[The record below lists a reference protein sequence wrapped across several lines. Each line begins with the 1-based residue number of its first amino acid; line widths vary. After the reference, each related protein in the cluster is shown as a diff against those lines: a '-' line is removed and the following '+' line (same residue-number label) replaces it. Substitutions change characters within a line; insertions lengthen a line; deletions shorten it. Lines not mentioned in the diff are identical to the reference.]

1 MPSIRPI
8 KTLAD
13 VSSSSSSSDTDSDAE
28 VASKSHKKTAKTAQH
43 ISFRCRPKISEQ
55 KAQNTEDLFFFIDT
69 AGGDPNEAEISAEM
83 PAVEE
88 KTESDTK
95 EKAITSKKT
104 EIILDPKVERILEKA
119 VIKSGFDNLSVEDA
133 ALKSKNR
140 QKKDRKI
147 EREKTKGKDWFDMPA
162 TELTDERRH
171 DLELLQMRDTLD
183 PKTHYRRPDREVLPK
198 YFEVGRV
205 IESKYDYYSS
215 RMTKKERKRTMVEEI
230 MHDHEVIAKNKRRYE
245 EIMRRKAITKPGAF
259 QRKGFISK
267 SSIRKKRIGR
277 K

>member
-8 KTLAD
+8 KTLSD

-28 VASKSHKKTAKTAQH
+28 VASKPHKKTVNEVQH
-43 ISFRCRPKISEQ
+43 ISFRCRPKISLQ
-55 KAQNTEDLFFFIDT
+55 KAQNTEDSFFFIDT
-69 AGGDPNEAEISAEM
+69 AGGDPNEAERPAET
-83 PAVEE
+83 PVIEE
-88 KTESDTK
+88 TETDKK
-95 EKAITSKKT
+95 EKAIISKKA
-104 EIILDPKVERILEKA
+104 EIIVDPKIEKILEKA
-119 VIKSGFDNLSVEDA
+119 VIKSGFDNLSVEEA

-230 MHDHEVIAKNKRRYE
+230 MHDHEIIAKNKRRYE
-245 EIMRRKAITKPGAF
+245 EIMRRKAITRPGAF
-259 QRKGFISK
+259 QRKRFISK
-267 SSIRKKRIGR
+267 SSIRKKRIA
-277 K
+277 KKK